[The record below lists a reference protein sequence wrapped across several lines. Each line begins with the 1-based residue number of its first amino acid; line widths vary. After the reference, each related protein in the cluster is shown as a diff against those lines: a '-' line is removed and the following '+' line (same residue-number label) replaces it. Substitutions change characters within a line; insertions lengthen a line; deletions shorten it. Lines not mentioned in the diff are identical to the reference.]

1 MHVHPEWERE
11 WKKGELEHEA
21 AWDFRDDHDDVHA
34 PHVHVLLCPQ
44 LDGHSFPL
52 MMAGSHPG
60 GPGAGRCQQ
69 DDAPLFFL
77 VALHVAEQELCHIG
91 S

>member
-1 MHVHPEWERE
+1 ME
-11 WKKGELEHEA
+11 KGELEHEA

-60 GPGAGRCQQ
+60 GRLEAVLSIFIFGQFDCPF
-69 DDAPLFFL
+69 PLL
-77 VALHVAEQELCHIG
+77 ESRRLRRNRRRL
-91 S
+91 

>member
-60 GPGAGRCQQ
+60 GRLEAVLSIFIFGRFSFPVVGVETHAVQ
-69 DDAPLFFL
+69 A
-77 VALHVAEQELCHIG
+77 A
-91 S
+91 